1 MTKRTIKIF
10 FIISMLVLVL
20 FSGGCGEK
28 TRLPIAVND
37 FQPLKDTDFVRLDE
51 YIPSVDVKLAY
62 YTENNFTHQRLYD
75 SPVAYLRKG
84 TADKLKKVSEEVGRK
99 GYRIRVLDAYRPPRV
114 QFQMWEKY
122 PDSRFVA
129 NPHKGFSNHS
139 RGCAL
144 DLTLIDEKG
153 NELDMPSAFDEFSP
167 RADRDYSDIS
177 KIERANAEYLEQ
189 VMIRHG
195 FVSVRYEW
203 WHFVDSERDKYDVAQ
218 EVSL

>member
-1 MTKRTIKIF
+1 LTKRTIKIF

-62 YTENNFTHQRLYD
+62 YTENNFTHQKLYD

-84 TADKLKKVSEEVGRK
+84 TADKLRKVSEEVSQK
-99 GYRIRVLDAYRPPRV
+99 GYRIRVLDAYRSPRV

-129 NPHKGFSNHS
+129 NPYKGFSNHS

-167 RADRDYSDIS
+167 RADRDYRDIS
-177 KIERANAEYLEQ
+177 KVERANVEYLEQ
-189 VMIRHG
+189 VMVKHG
-195 FVSVRYEW
+195 FISIKNEW

-218 EVSL
+218 EVP